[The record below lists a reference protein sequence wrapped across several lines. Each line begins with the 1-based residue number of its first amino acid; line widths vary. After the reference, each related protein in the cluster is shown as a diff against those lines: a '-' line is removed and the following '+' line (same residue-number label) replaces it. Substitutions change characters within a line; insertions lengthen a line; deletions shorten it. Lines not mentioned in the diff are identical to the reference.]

1 MLSALNVEKTV
12 GLKQNVI
19 RQRQR
24 AAAEARGEKWVS
36 SDEKEEAEQK
46 ALAAEA
52 RAVYLAELEKK
63 CGEKGT
69 NFEAAKAEYIKKC
82 DEKDA
87 KQAAD
92 KAAKAE
98 KELAKENK
106 IAEKAALRRSRM
118 TEAQRK
124 KADEKAA
131 RKAAALAELWQKEQ
145 AKAKP
150 FYEKMQK
157 ALGED
162 NI

>member
-1 MLSALNVEKTV
+1 MK
-12 GLKQNVI
+12 KRI
-19 RQRQR
+19 RIL
-24 AAAEARGEKWVS
+24 AAAFS
-36 SDEKEEAEQK
+36 IC
-46 ALAAEA
+46 LAA
-52 RAVYLAELEKK
+52 L
-63 CGEKGT
+63 
-69 NFEAAKAEYIKKC
+69 AAKAEYIKKC

-131 RKAAALAELWQKEQ
+131 KKAAALAELWQKEQ

>member
-1 MLSALNVEKTV
+1 MTHIMIEDSPEGRWLLELIRNHKSVTV
-12 GLKQNVI
+12 VG
-19 RQRQR
+19 
-24 AAAEARGEKWVS
+24 
-36 SDEKEEAEQK
+36 
-46 ALAAEA
+46 
-52 RAVYLAELEKK
+52 
-63 CGEKGT
+63 
-69 NFEAAKAEYIKKC
+69 
-82 DEKDA
+82 EKDA
-87 KQAAD
+87 KQAVD

-131 RKAAALAELWQKEQ
+131 KKAAALAELWQKEQ

>member
-1 MLSALNVEKTV
+1 MAQL
-12 GLKQNVI
+12 
-19 RQRQR
+19 
-24 AAAEARGEKWVS
+24 W
-36 SDEKEEAEQK
+36 
-46 ALAAEA
+46 
-52 RAVYLAELEKK
+52 
-63 CGEKGT
+63 KGR
-69 NFEAAKAEYIKKC
+69 FK
-82 DEKDA
+82 
-87 KQAAD
+87 
-92 KAAKAE
+92 

-131 RKAAALAELWQKEQ
+131 KKAAALAELWQKEQ

>member
-1 MLSALNVEKTV
+1 MKVILAKTAGFCFGV
-12 GLKQNVI
+12 
-19 RQRQR
+19 R
-24 AAAEARGEKWVS
+24 
-36 SDEKEEAEQK
+36 
-46 ALAAEA
+46 
-52 RAVYLAELEKK
+52 RAV
-63 CGEKGT
+63 
-69 NFEAAKAEYIKKC
+69 
-82 DEKDA
+82 
-87 KQAAD
+87 
-92 KAAKAE
+92 
-98 KELAKENK
+98 K

-131 RKAAALAELWQKEQ
+131 KKAAALAELWQKEQ